1 MEAGNPDSAGRQ
13 ARGSKTLARAVPLV
27 SAMITPTE
35 AGSNIASRRGMTICV
50 LDSDPAEMAAI
61 KTSLERTGLHVV
73 ASANP
78 REALEKVLASHA
90 RVVLADCRLPGTDG
104 IDFLRRALQRYPGLH
119 VLLMSSAHSVDAA
132 IDVIKHGAYDFL
144 CKPLDYQRLIKTLD
158 ELAAQLERPQ
168 PSAAVGENWRPM
180 PLSEMRRIHIRRVL
194 ETCNGN
200 RVRAARM
207 LGIGRTSL
215 YRFLKSSDKESA
227 ARVVA

>member
-1 MEAGNPDSAGRQ
+1 M
-13 ARGSKTLARAVPLV
+13 
-27 SAMITPTE
+27 
-35 AGSNIASRRGMTICV
+35 ASRRNPTICL

-61 KTSLERTGLHVV
+61 KTSLERAGFLVV
-73 ASANP
+73 GSTSSQ
-78 REALEKVLASHA
+78 EALERIPASHA

-104 IDFLRRALQRYPGLH
+104 IAFLGRALQKYPALH

-132 IDVIKHGAYDFL
+132 IDAIKHGAYDFL
-144 CKPLDYQRLIKTLD
+144 CKPLDYQRLMKTLD
-158 ELAAQLERPQ
+158 ELTAQLERPQ
-168 PSAAVGENWRPM
+168 TPAGIGENWRPM

-227 ARVVA
+227 TRVVA